1 MKMPGRPVGHGL
13 GSQKKQDMKNAANGL
28 RLMTAL
34 ADELVAQ
41 TFQDMADIG
50 RDPRTQEVLQH
61 VVPCLDTA
69 RESASQ
75 LTKSTS
81 LARRHD
87 VLLGLLKSQ
96 VTVVGFTHTFV
107 LIGPQNYHNLPE
119 DFRQKMEAARAEDND
134 PDEESMPVKGFHP
147 KLVARHQ
154 ARWQTWA
161 RGDADLPCVEPV
173 IPTLQYAYAHDS
185 ILSVEFAGLAMLLH
199 KALPFLEELDSQLEP
214 RKLTDQTY
222 IALIA
227 MTHIFRAAWNNSVSS
242 RKGGAKFE
250 SIQEVRTMH
259 EAHVEAVMTMAPL
272 LGLIDM
278 IVHDLD

>member
-1 MKMPGRPVGHGL
+1 MKIPGRSVGHGL
-13 GSQKKQDMKNAANGL
+13 GSQKQDMQNTANGF

-69 RESASQ
+69 RESARQ
-75 LTKSTS
+75 LTKSTR

-96 VTVVGFTHTFV
+96 ITVVGFTHTFV

-119 DFRQKMEAARAEDND
+119 DFRRKMEAARAEND
-134 PDEESMPVKGFHP
+134 DSDEESMPVKGFHP

-154 ARWQTWA
+154 ARWQKWA
-161 RGDADLPCVEPV
+161 REDADLPCVEPV

-199 KALPFLEELDSQLEP
+199 KSLPVLEELDRQLEP
-214 RKLTDQTY
+214 GKLTDPTY
-222 IALIA
+222 ISLIA
-227 MTHIFRAAWNNSVSS
+227 MTHIFQAALDNAVSS

-259 EAHVEAVMTMAPL
+259 AAHVEAAMTMAPL
-272 LGLIDM
+272 LGLLDM
-278 IVHDLD
+278 IVHDPD